1 VFGPEDQFFNRFAAL
16 ARMMPVLP
24 LIGGD
29 TKFQPVYVGDV
40 AEAVARSVDGTVKG
54 GQVYEL
60 GGPQV
65 LTFKECMQELL
76 MVVDRRR
83 LLVPVPF
90 WVANIQASIL
100 QLLPNPLLTKDQVLQ
115 LREHNIVSDEAGKA
129 GRTLAGL
136 GIQPQAIATILPSYL
151 WRFRAAGQF
160 QQRRPI
166 ADR

>member
-1 VFGPEDQFFNRFAAL
+1 
-16 ARMMPVLP
+16 
-24 LIGGD
+24 
-29 TKFQPVYVGDV
+29 
-40 AEAVARSVDGTVKG
+40 
-54 GQVYEL
+54 L

-65 LTFKECMQELL
+65 LTFKECMEELL
-76 MVVDRRR
+76 TVIERRR

-90 WVANIQASIL
+90 WLANIQASIL

-115 LREHNIVSDEAGKA
+115 LREHNIVSDEAAKA
-129 GRTLAGL
+129 ARTLVGL

-160 QQRRPI
+160 QQRRPV